1 MRNHLQ
7 PALQKIWLP
16 EQGASGNPSW
26 EPLSHQLVKWYS
38 LETRSSC
45 TRLQT
50 VAASLPLE
58 AQMAQMGVVVPR
70 PCCSDHALQQMPAW
84 AAPGS
89 AELMLLALPEHLR
102 GASVHYVNAIFFLLM
117 AALLWPASAPLLWRH
132 ECLCLVPSLRVR
144 LVAMKNGGCCKQ
156 QGWMVE
162 HSGYRSPGVR

>member
-7 PALQKIWLP
+7 PAVRKIWLP
-16 EQGASGNPSW
+16 KQGASGNPSW

-38 LETRSSC
+38 LETRSSY

-70 PCCSDHALQQMPAW
+70 PRPVW

-89 AELMLLALPEHLR
+89 AGLMLLALSEHLR
-102 GASVHYVNAIFFLLM
+102 GASVHYVNAIFFLPM
-117 AALLWPASAPLLWRH
+117 ATLLWPASAPLLWRH

-144 LVAMKNGGCCKQ
+144 LVAMKNGGCGKQ